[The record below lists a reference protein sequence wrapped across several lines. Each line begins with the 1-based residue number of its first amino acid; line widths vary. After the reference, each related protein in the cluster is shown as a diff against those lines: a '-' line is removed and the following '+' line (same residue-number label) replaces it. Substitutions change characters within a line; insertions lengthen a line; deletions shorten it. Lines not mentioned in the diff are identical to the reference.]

1 MSDSPHKLIL
11 ASAGTGKTYQLTN
24 RFLGLLF
31 NGVPPD
37 RILATT
43 FTRKAAGEI
52 LDRVFET
59 LVKAVEVESECKK
72 LAKALDRP
80 GLRQSECLALLASL
94 TRDIDSFRVR
104 TIDAFFLGIVKLFA
118 LDLGLPPNWRI
129 AGARL
134 DNRLRSNAI
143 EDALSESSA
152 TELIELL
159 RNLGEG
165 DFARRVHQSLLDKA
179 TELRSI
185 FMESAPGAW
194 KRLQPT
200 KDVTDGV
207 FDEALAA
214 MGTVDE
220 PQNKSGGPNKPF
232 KKGWETLELSARSG
246 NWTDVFLK
254 GPSNKILKGEHSFAR
269 VEIPDAHVEIIEVL
283 LQRATHCWL
292 KSLALRN
299 EATHSLLERF
309 ESSYAK
315 HKRERGA
322 YQFDDLPASLAPSGA
337 SELPLN
343 ERELDMWFRL
353 DGQIDHL
360 LLDEFQDTSP
370 VQWRILRHIASEIV
384 SHGSGERTFFCVG
397 DLKQSIYGF
406 RQAEPRLLKELP
418 QLLPGLKA
426 EKMDVS
432 YRSSPV
438 VLGVVNLVFGNLAES
453 AVFAGDGMKPY
464 RDASRAWQAG
474 FHTHTASDDKPGA
487 AFVFEAQPKG
497 DEKKDADQLLEL
509 TIERVVQLTRES
521 PNSEIGILTR
531 IRRHIPVLIARLKK
545 LGIHASGEGGT
556 ELVDSAAVLA
566 FISLLHLADHP
577 EDTAAAFHVA
587 SSPIGRYVGLERGA
601 SRERQLDFARD
612 LRRRLQVLGLGA
624 LTAELARAVERD
636 DYWTDWDKT
645 RFAQLLN
652 EAFSFEAEQSLRASD
667 FVDHLRTKRVEAP
680 GGARVRVLTIH
691 AAKGLEFDCVILP
704 ELNKKFVST
713 RDPMLTDRPAVD
725 GLIEFVSVAPNKD
738 LAVASDVLSQQYDRA
753 TERIVTDALSNLYV
767 AMTRAALRLELL
779 VPNREGR
786 GNFTVPTAADL
797 ILCSL
802 PSDEVAGGDV
812 GFGEPIWCSSDN
824 STKWSAEAKAS
835 EGESGEAPPTPSGLG
850 LAPSKNL
857 RALPRK
863 SASSQEGG
871 GTVGAAS
878 LLGSGRFS
886 RRGTLIHGWLEGL
899 EWIEEFALDRDSLIA
914 SGAPIE
920 PDSDSR
926 EAAFGDLEKALTSP
940 QIRAALGRDQPEL
953 AGADRVEA
961 FREWPFSI
969 ILKSE
974 TDEESGDSLWSGFID
989 RLVLAYRG
997 DQIVAACVLDYKT
1010 DRISEE
1016 ELEGRVEYYR
1026 PQLESY
1032 ALVVAAQTGLKPEAV
1047 SKRLLFLSLGR
1058 SMEVE

>member
-24 RFLGLLF
+24 RFLALLF
-31 NGVPPD
+31 DGVPPD

-52 LDRVFET
+52 LDRVLET
-59 LVKAVEVESECKK
+59 LVKAVEKESECKK
-72 LAKALDRP
+72 LAKALERP
-80 GLRQSECLALLASL
+80 GLKQSDCLALLASL

-134 DNRLRSNAI
+134 DNRLQSNAI
-143 EDALSESSA
+143 EDALAESST

-159 RNLGEG
+159 RNLNKGEA
-165 DFARRVHQSLLDKA
+165 ARQVHRSLLEKA

-185 FMESAPGAW
+185 FLESAAGAW
-194 KRLQPT
+194 ERLQAT
-200 KDVTDGV
+200 NDVTDTV
-207 FDEALAA
+207 FDAALEA
-214 MGTVDE
+214 MRTVDE

-232 KKGWETLELSARSG
+232 KKGWEALELSARSG
-246 NWTDVFLK
+246 HWIGVLTK
-254 GPSNKILKGEHSFAR
+254 GPSNKILNGEHTFQRA
-269 VEIPDAHVEIIEVL
+269 EIDEAHVEIIEVL
-283 LQRATHCWL
+283 LQRATHKWMM
-292 KSLALRN
+292 SLVVRN

-309 ESSYAK
+309 ETAYAK

-337 SELPLN
+337 SELPLD

-406 RQAEPRLLKELP
+406 RQAEPRLLKELE
-418 QLLPGLKA
+418 QLLPGLEA
-426 EKMDVS
+426 EAMDKS

-438 VLGVVNLVFGNLAES
+438 VLGLVNLVFGRPAES
-453 AVFAGDGMKPY
+453 AVFAGDELKPC
-464 RDASRAWQAG
+464 RDASRAWQDG
-474 FHTHTASDDKPGA
+474 FHTHTANDDKPGA
-487 AFVFEAQPKG
+487 AFVFEAQAPI

-521 PNSEIGILTR
+521 PHSEIGILTR
-531 IRRHIPVLIARLKK
+531 VRKHIPVLIARLKK

-566 FISLLHLADHP
+566 YISLLSLADHP
-577 EDTAAAFHVA
+577 EDSAAAFHVA
-587 SSPIGRYVGLERGA
+587 SSPIGRYVGLERDA
-601 SRERQLDFARD
+601 SRERRLAFARD
-612 LRRRLQVLGLGA
+612 FRERLQELGLGA
-624 LTAELARAVERD
+624 LTAELAREVERD

-652 EAFSFEAEQSLRASD
+652 LAFSFELEQGLRASD
-667 FVDHLRTKRVEAP
+667 FVDHLRKERVEAP

-691 AAKGLEFDCVILP
+691 ASKGLEFDCVILP
-704 ELNKKFVST
+704 ELNKKIVGT
-713 RDPMLTDRPAVD
+713 RDRMLTDRPKVD
-725 GLIEFVSVAPNKD
+725 GLIEFVSVSPDKK
-738 LAVASDVLSQQYDRA
+738 LAAASDVLREQYDRA

-767 AMTRAALRLELL
+767 AMTRAARRLELL
-779 VPNREGR
+779 VPNRGGR
-786 GNFTVPTAADL
+786 GNFTSPTAADL
-797 ILCSL
+797 ILSSL
-802 PSDEVAGGDV
+802 PAEEVTQDEVEHGQ
-812 GFGEPIWCSSDN
+812 PIWCHPENSDD
-824 STKWSAEAKAS
+824 WSAESEAS
-835 EGESGEAPPTPSGLG
+835 EGESGEALPTSAGFG
-850 LAPSKNL
+850 LAPSKGL
-857 RALPRK
+857 RALPRQ

-871 GTVGAAS
+871 GTVRAAS
-878 LLGSGRFS
+878 LLGSGRAS
-886 RRGTLIHGWLEGL
+886 RRGTLIHRWLEGL
-899 EWIEEFALDRDSLIA
+899 EWIEEFELERKQLLA
-914 SGAPIE
+914 SGASIE

-926 EAAFGDLEKALTSP
+926 GAALDDLETALASP
-940 QIRAALGRDQPEL
+940 EIRATLTRDQPGL
-953 AGADRVEA
+953 AEADRVEVCN
-961 FREWPFSI
+961 EWPFSI
-969 ILKSE
+969 ILPPE
-974 TDEESGDSLWSGFID
+974 TEGESGDSLWTGSID

-997 DQIVAACVLDYKT
+997 DEVVGACVLDYKT
-1010 DRISEE
+1010 DRISEG
-1016 ELEGRVEYYR
+1016 ELTARVEYYR

-1032 ALVVAAQTGLKPEAV
+1032 ARVVAAQTGLELGAV
-1047 SKRLLFLSLGR
+1047 SKRLLFLVLGR
-1058 SMEVE
+1058 TIEVE